1 MRSRSAILFTALS
14 ALTAGL
20 FLLDLA
26 VGAVRIPVA
35 DVWAA
40 LTGGDCP
47 QATAKIVV
55 NIRLIKAVVALL
67 AGAALSVS
75 GLQMQTLFRNP
86 LAGPYVLGISSGASL
101 GVALVVLAGI
111 GSSIGV
117 AAAAWIGAAAVLLV
131 IATVGHRIKDIMV
144 ILILGMMF
152 SSGVG
157 AVVQILQYLSREEA
171 LKAFVIWTMGSLG
184 DVTAQ
189 QLTILVPS
197 IVVGLLLAIWAIKPL
212 NLLLFGEEY
221 AVTMGLNIRR
231 SRGLLFLSTTLLAGT
246 VTAFCGPI
254 GFIGLAMPHVARMLF
269 READHCVLVPG
280 TILSG
285 AAPLRPR
292 FQVLHPADK
301 RHHRIVGY
309 PDRGVGGIAQQILYG
324 MIQLHDF
331 SIGYGERT
339 LLHEVEAAIPKGS
352 LTALIGRNG
361 TGKSTLLR
369 AIAGLNR
376 RYTGEILLDGRDISD
391 MRADE
396 MAKTLAFVTTERTR
410 IANLKC
416 EDVVAVGRAPY
427 TNWIGRMQDA
437 DREIVARSLASV
449 GMSDYARR
457 TMDKMSDGECQR
469 IMIARALAQQTPV
482 ILLDEP
488 TSFLDLPNRYEL
500 CSLLARLAHD
510 EGKCILFSTHELD
523 IALSLADS
531 IALID
536 PPQLVCLPTD
546 EMRRS
551 GCIERLFKN
560 QCVSFD
566 AAAVIKVRS

>member
-1 MRSRSAILFTALS
+1 
-14 ALTAGL
+14 
-20 FLLDLA
+20 
-26 VGAVRIPVA
+26 
-35 DVWAA
+35 
-40 LTGGDCP
+40 
-47 QATAKIVV
+47 
-55 NIRLIKAVVALL
+55 
-67 AGAALSVS
+67 
-75 GLQMQTLFRNP
+75 
-86 LAGPYVLGISSGASL
+86 
-101 GVALVVLAGI
+101 
-111 GSSIGV
+111 
-117 AAAAWIGAAAVLLV
+117 
-131 IATVGHRIKDIMV
+131 
-144 ILILGMMF
+144 
-152 SSGVG
+152 
-157 AVVQILQYLSREEA
+157 
-171 LKAFVIWTMGSLG
+171 
-184 DVTAQ
+184 
-189 QLTILVPS
+189 
-197 IVVGLLLAIWAIKPL
+197 
-212 NLLLFGEEY
+212 
-221 AVTMGLNIRR
+221 
-231 SRGLLFLSTTLLAGT
+231 
-246 VTAFCGPI
+246 
-254 GFIGLAMPHVARMLF
+254 
-269 READHCVLVPG
+269 
-280 TILSG
+280 
-285 AAPLRPR
+285 
-292 FQVLHPADK
+292 
-301 RHHRIVGY
+301 
-309 PDRGVGGIAQQILYG
+309 

-396 MAKTLAFVTTERTR
+396 MARTLAFVTTERTR

-437 DREIVARSLASV
+437 DREIVAWSLASV

-469 IMIARALAQQTPV
+469 IMIARALAQSTPV

-510 EGKCILFSTHELD
+510 EGKCIFFSTHELD